1 LGWLGSDRKVSTA
14 RTRYSDDKK
23 ATKIHTLLFAALT
36 LGGALSAG
44 GGGGGLLLRH
54 GEGVLWEFG

>member
-1 LGWLGSDRKVSTA
+1 LGWLGSGSDVRTA
-14 RTRYSDDKK
+14 RTRWSGGET
-23 ATKIHTLLFAALT
+23 ATRIHTLLFAALT

>member
-1 LGWLGSDRKVSTA
+1 LGWLGSGSDVRTA
-14 RTRYSDDKK
+14 RTRWSGGET
-23 ATKIHTLLFAALT
+23 ATRIHTLLFAALT
-36 LGGALSAG
+36 LGGALRA